1 MDSGWL
7 AFLELFVVIAFAVGW
22 GILELMLLRRDRKR
36 ARTVKHTEQ
45 NKNQTPP
52 AF

>member
-22 GILELMLLRRDRKR
+22 GILELMLLRRDQKR
-36 ARTVKHTEQ
+36 ARQAERAAEEHDH
-45 NKNQTPP
+45 PSSG
-52 AF
+52 